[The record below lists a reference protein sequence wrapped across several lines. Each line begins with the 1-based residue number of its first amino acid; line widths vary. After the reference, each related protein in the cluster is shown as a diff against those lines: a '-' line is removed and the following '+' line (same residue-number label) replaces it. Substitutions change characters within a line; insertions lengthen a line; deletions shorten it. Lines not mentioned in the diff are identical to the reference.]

1 LKVIAIVGPT
11 AVGKTALSLEIA
23 EKFSAEII
31 NADAMQIYKGMDIGT
46 AKLPLSQR
54 RGIFHHQIDVLD
66 PSEEA
71 NVSQYQKQSREII
84 NDLLSKNVQP
94 LLVGGSGLY
103 VNSVLEDLE
112 FPGTNLEVRAK
123 YEEILDE
130 KGVEAL
136 FQMLK
141 EIDPKAAE
149 NILPNNA
156 RKIVRALE
164 VNEITGKA
172 FNAKLPEPSPIFSDV
187 RIALD
192 MPRDLLDQR
201 IIDRVNQMFEDG
213 FVDEV
218 KRLEK
223 KLRLGKT
230 AFRALG
236 YSQVL
241 SLLSGEISEDEAITL
256 TINATKKFARR
267 QLSWF
272 RRDPLIHW
280 LDATSPDL
288 FAQSLRLIG

>member
-1 LKVIAIVGPT
+1 MKVIAIVGPT

-23 EKFSAEII
+23 EKLSAEII

-54 RGIFHHQIDVLD
+54 RGIVHHQIDVLD

-84 NDLLSKNVQP
+84 NNLLSKNVQP
-94 LLVGGSGLY
+94 ILVGGSGLY

-130 KGVEAL
+130 KGVEVL

-201 IIDRVNQMFEDG
+201 IIDRVHQMFEDG

-218 KRLEK
+218 KSLEK
-223 KLRLGKT
+223 NLRIGKT

-241 SLLSGEISEDEAITL
+241 SHLSGEISEDEAITL

>member
-1 LKVIAIVGPT
+1 MKVIAIVGPT
-11 AVGKTALSLEIA
+11 AVGKTALSLELA

-46 AKLPLSQR
+46 AKLPVSQR
-54 RGIFHHQIDVLD
+54 RGIVHHQIDVLD
-66 PSEEA
+66 PIEEA
-71 NVSQYQKQSREII
+71 NVSQYQKQTREII
-84 NDLLSKNVQP
+84 NTLLNKNIQP

-130 KGVEAL
+130 QGVEAL
-136 FQMLK
+136 YEMLK
-141 EIDPKAAE
+141 EIDPIAAQ

-172 FNAKLPEPSPIFSDV
+172 FNAKLPEPSPIFADV

-192 MPRDLLDQR
+192 MPRDLLDKR
-201 IIDRVNQMFEDG
+201 ISDRVHQMFEDG

-218 KRLEK
+218 KSLEK

-230 AFRALG
+230 ALRALG

-241 SLLSGEISEDEAITL
+241 SLLAGEISEDEAITL

-280 LDATSPDL
+280 LDATSPNL
-288 FAQSLRLIG
+288 YAESLRLIG

>member
-1 LKVIAIVGPT
+1 MKVIAIVGPT

-54 RGIFHHQIDVLD
+54 RGIAHHQIDVLD

-94 LLVGGSGLY
+94 ILVGGSGLY

-201 IIDRVNQMFEDG
+201 IIDRVHQMFEDG

-218 KRLEK
+218 KSLEK
-223 KLRLGKT
+223 NLRLGKT

>member
-1 LKVIAIVGPT
+1 MKVIAIVGPT

-54 RGIFHHQIDVLD
+54 RGIVHHQIDVLD

-94 LLVGGSGLY
+94 ILVGGSGLY

-187 RIALD
+187 RVALD

-201 IIDRVNQMFEDG
+201 IIDRVHQMFEDG

-218 KRLEK
+218 KSLEK
-223 KLRLGKT
+223 NLRLGKT

>member
-11 AVGKTALSLEIA
+11 AVGKTALSLDIA

-46 AKLPLSQR
+46 AKLPLSER
-54 RGIFHHQIDVLD
+54 RGIVHHQIDVLD
-66 PSEEA
+66 PIDEA
-71 NVSQYQKQSREII
+71 NVSQYQKQTREII
-84 NDLLSKNVQP
+84 NDLLNRKVQP
-94 LLVGGSGLY
+94 MLVGGSGLY

-130 KGVEAL
+130 QGVEVL
-136 FQMLK
+136 YEML
-141 EIDPKAAE
+141 EQIDPNAAK
-149 NILPNNA
+149 NILPSNA

-164 VNEITGKA
+164 VNEFTGKA

-192 MPRDLLDQR
+192 MPRDLLDKR
-201 IIDRVNQMFEDG
+201 ISDRVHQMFEDG

-218 KRLEK
+218 KSLEK
-223 KLRLGKT
+223 NLRLGKT

-241 SLLSGEISEDEAITL
+241 SLLAGEITEDEAITL

-288 FAQSLRLIG
+288 FEESLRLIG

>member
-1 LKVIAIVGPT
+1 MKVIAIVGPT

-54 RGIFHHQIDVLD
+54 RGIAHHQIDVLD

-94 LLVGGSGLY
+94 ILVGGSGLY

-201 IIDRVNQMFEDG
+201 IIDRVHQMFEDG

-218 KRLEK
+218 KSIEK
-223 KLRLGKT
+223 NLRLGKT

>member
-23 EKFSAEII
+23 EKFSAQII

-94 LLVGGSGLY
+94 ILVGGSGLY

-141 EIDPKAAE
+141 ETDPKAAE

-201 IIDRVNQMFEDG
+201 IIDRVHQMFEDG

-218 KRLEK
+218 KSIEK
-223 KLRLGKT
+223 NLRLGKT

>member
-54 RGIFHHQIDVLD
+54 RGIVHHQIDVLD

-201 IIDRVNQMFEDG
+201 IIDRVHQMFEDG

-218 KRLEK
+218 KSIEK
-223 KLRLGKT
+223 NLRLGKT

-241 SLLSGEISEDEAITL
+241 SLLSGEINEDEAITL

>member
-1 LKVIAIVGPT
+1 MKVIAIVGPT

-54 RGIFHHQIDVLD
+54 RGIIHHQIDVLD

-84 NDLLSKNVQP
+84 NNLLSKNVQP
-94 LLVGGSGLY
+94 ILVGGSGLY

-201 IIDRVNQMFEDG
+201 IIDRVHQMFEDG

-218 KRLEK
+218 KSIEK
-223 KLRLGKT
+223 NLRLGKT

>member
-1 LKVIAIVGPT
+1 MKVIAIVGPT

-84 NDLLSKNVQP
+84 NDLFSKNVQP
-94 LLVGGSGLY
+94 ILVGGSGLY

-201 IIDRVNQMFEDG
+201 IIDRVHQMFEDG

-218 KRLEK
+218 KSIEK
-223 KLRLGKT
+223 NLRLGKT

-288 FAQSLRLIG
+288 FAQSLRLIR

>member
-23 EKFSAEII
+23 EKFSAQII

-54 RGIFHHQIDVLD
+54 RGIVHHQIDVLD

-84 NDLLSKNVQP
+84 NDLFSKNVQP
-94 LLVGGSGLY
+94 ILVGGSGLY

-201 IIDRVNQMFEDG
+201 IIDRVHQMFEDG

-218 KRLEK
+218 KSIEK
-223 KLRLGKT
+223 NLRLGKT

>member
-130 KGVEAL
+130 KGVDAL

-201 IIDRVNQMFEDG
+201 IIDRVHQMFEDG

-223 KLRLGKT
+223 NLRLGKT
-230 AFRALG
+230 ALRALG

-241 SLLSGEISEDEAITL
+241 SLLAGEISEDEAITL

>member
-54 RGIFHHQIDVLD
+54 RGIVHHQIDVLD

-130 KGVEAL
+130 KGVDAL

-192 MPRDLLDQR
+192 MPRDLLDKR
-201 IIDRVNQMFEDG
+201 ISDRVHQMFEDG

-218 KRLEK
+218 KSIEK
-223 KLRLGKT
+223 NLRLGKT
-230 AFRALG
+230 ALRALG

-241 SLLSGEISEDEAITL
+241 SLLAGEISEDEAITL

-288 FAQSLRLIG
+288 FEESLRLIK

>member
-1 LKVIAIVGPT
+1 MKVIAIVGPT

-54 RGIFHHQIDVLD
+54 RGIVHHQIDVLD

-164 VNEITGKA
+164 VNEITGNA

-201 IIDRVNQMFEDG
+201 IIDRVHQMFEDG

-218 KRLEK
+218 KSIEK
-223 KLRLGKT
+223 NLRLGKT

-241 SLLSGEISEDEAITL
+241 SLLSGELTEDEAITL

>member
-1 LKVIAIVGPT
+1 MKVIAIVGPT

-54 RGIFHHQIDVLD
+54 RGIIHHQIDVLD
-66 PSEEA
+66 PMDEA
-71 NVSQYQKQSREII
+71 NVSQYQKQTREII
-84 NDLLSKNVQP
+84 NDLLNRKVQP
-94 LLVGGSGLY
+94 MLVGGSGLY

-130 KGVEAL
+130 QGVEVL
-136 FQMLK
+136 YEML
-141 EIDPKAAE
+141 EQIDPNAAKD
-149 NILPNNA
+149 ILPSNA

-164 VNEITGKA
+164 VNEFTGKA

-192 MPRDLLDQR
+192 MPRDLLDKR
-201 IIDRVNQMFEDG
+201 ISDRVHQMFEDG

-218 KRLEK
+218 KSLEK
-223 KLRLGKT
+223 NLRLGKT

-241 SLLSGEISEDEAITL
+241 SLLAGEITEDEAITL

-288 FAQSLRLIG
+288 FEESLRLIG

>member
-1 LKVIAIVGPT
+1 LKVIAIIGPT
-11 AVGKTALSLEIA
+11 AVGKTALSLDIA
-23 EKFSAEII
+23 EKFSAEVI

-46 AKLPLSQR
+46 AKLPLPQR
-54 RGIFHHQIDVLD
+54 RGIIHHQIDVLD
-66 PSEEA
+66 PIDEA
-71 NVSQYQKQSREII
+71 NVSQYQKQTREII
-84 NDLLSKNVQP
+84 NDLLTKNVQP
-94 LLVGGSGLY
+94 MLVGGSGLY

-130 KGVEAL
+130 QGVEVL
-136 FQMLK
+136 YEMLK
-141 EIDPKAAE
+141 KIDPTAAQ

-192 MPRDLLDQR
+192 MPRDLLDKR
-201 IIDRVNQMFEDG
+201 ISDRVHQMFEDG

-218 KRLEK
+218 KSIEK
-223 KLRLGKT
+223 NLRLGKT
-230 AFRALG
+230 ALRALG

-241 SLLSGEISEDEAITL
+241 SLLAGEISEDEAITL

-280 LDATSPDL
+280 LDATSPNL
-288 FAQSLRLIG
+288 FEESLRLIK

>member
-1 LKVIAIVGPT
+1 MKVIAIVGPT

-54 RGIFHHQIDVLD
+54 RGIVHHQIDVLD

-201 IIDRVNQMFEDG
+201 IIDRVHQMFEDG

-218 KRLEK
+218 KSIEK
-223 KLRLGKT
+223 NLRLGKT

>member
-1 LKVIAIVGPT
+1 MKVIAIVGPT
-11 AVGKTALSLEIA
+11 AVGKTALSLDIA

-54 RGIFHHQIDVLD
+54 RGIVHHQIDVLD
-66 PSEEA
+66 PIDEA
-71 NVSQYQKQSREII
+71 NVSQYQKQTREII
-84 NDLLSKNVQP
+84 NDLLNRKVQP
-94 LLVGGSGLY
+94 MLVGGSGLY

-130 KGVEAL
+130 QGVEVL
-136 FQMLK
+136 YEMLK
-141 EIDPKAAE
+141 KIDPNAAK

-192 MPRDLLDQR
+192 MPRDLLDKR
-201 IIDRVNQMFEDG
+201 ISDRVHQMFEDG

-218 KRLEK
+218 KSLEK
-223 KLRLGKT
+223 NLRLGKT

-241 SLLSGEISEDEAITL
+241 SLLAGEITEDEAITL

-288 FAQSLRLIG
+288 FEESLRLIG

>member
-1 LKVIAIVGPT
+1 MKVIAIVGPT

-31 NADAMQIYKGMDIGT
+31 NADAMQIYKGMDTGT

-54 RGIFHHQIDVLD
+54 RGIVHHQIDVLD

-84 NDLLSKNVQP
+84 NELLSKNVQP
-94 LLVGGSGLY
+94 ILVGGSGLY

-136 FQMLK
+136 FLMLK

-201 IIDRVNQMFEDG
+201 IIDRVHQMFEDG

-218 KRLEK
+218 KSLEK
-223 KLRLGKT
+223 NLRLGKT

>member
-1 LKVIAIVGPT
+1 MKVIAIVGPT

-54 RGIFHHQIDVLD
+54 RGIVHHQIDVLD

-84 NDLLSKNVQP
+84 NNLLNKNVQP
-94 LLVGGSGLY
+94 VLVGGSGLY

-201 IIDRVNQMFEDG
+201 IIDRVHQMFGDG

-218 KRLEK
+218 KSLEK
-223 KLRLGKT
+223 NLRLGKT

>member
-46 AKLPLSQR
+46 AKLQLSQR
-54 RGIFHHQIDVLD
+54 RGILHHQIDVLD
-66 PSEEA
+66 PIDEA
-71 NVSQYQKQSREII
+71 NVSQYQKQTREII
-84 NDLLSKNVQP
+84 NDLLNRKVQP
-94 LLVGGSGLY
+94 MLVGGSGLY

-130 KGVEAL
+130 QGVEVL
-136 FQMLK
+136 YEML
-141 EIDPKAAE
+141 EQIDPNAAK
-149 NILPNNA
+149 NILPSNA

-164 VNEITGKA
+164 VNEFTGKA

-192 MPRDLLDQR
+192 MPRDLLDKR
-201 IIDRVNQMFEDG
+201 ISDRVHQMFEDG

-218 KRLEK
+218 KSLEK
-223 KLRLGKT
+223 NLRLGKT

-241 SLLSGEISEDEAITL
+241 SLLAGEIAEDEAITL

-288 FAQSLRLIG
+288 FEESLRLIG

>member
-1 LKVIAIVGPT
+1 MKVIAIVGPT

-54 RGIFHHQIDVLD
+54 RGIVHHQIDVLD
-66 PSEEA
+66 PIDEA
-71 NVSQYQKQSREII
+71 NVSQYQKQTREII
-84 NDLLSKNVQP
+84 NDLLNRKVQP
-94 LLVGGSGLY
+94 MLVGGSGLY

-130 KGVEAL
+130 QGVEVL
-136 FQMLK
+136 YEMLK
-141 EIDPKAAE
+141 KIDPTAAQ

-192 MPRDLLDQR
+192 MPRDLLDKR
-201 IIDRVNQMFEDG
+201 ISDRVLQMFEDG

-218 KRLEK
+218 KSLEK
-223 KLRLGKT
+223 NLRLGKT
-230 AFRALG
+230 ALRALG

-241 SLLSGEISEDEAITL
+241 SFLAGEIIEDEAITL

-288 FAQSLRLIG
+288 FEESLRLIG

>member
-1 LKVIAIVGPT
+1 MKVIAIVGPT
-11 AVGKTALSLEIA
+11 AVGKTALSLDIA

-54 RGIFHHQIDVLD
+54 RGIVHHQIDVLD
-66 PSEEA
+66 PMDEA
-71 NVSQYQKQSREII
+71 NVSQYQKQTREII
-84 NDLLSKNVQP
+84 NDLLKRKVQP
-94 LLVGGSGLY
+94 MLVGGSGLY

-130 KGVEAL
+130 QGVEVL
-136 FQMLK
+136 YKML
-141 EIDPKAAE
+141 EQIDPNAAK
-149 NILPNNA
+149 NILPSNA

-164 VNEITGKA
+164 VNEFTGKA

-192 MPRDLLDQR
+192 MPRDLLDKR
-201 IIDRVNQMFEDG
+201 ISDRVHQMFEDG

-218 KRLEK
+218 KSLEK
-223 KLRLGKT
+223 NLRLGKT

-241 SLLSGEISEDEAITL
+241 SLLAGEITEDEAITL

-288 FAQSLRLIG
+288 FEESLRLIG

>member
-1 LKVIAIVGPT
+1 MKVIAIVGPT

-54 RGIFHHQIDVLD
+54 RGIVHHQIDVLD

-84 NDLLSKNVQP
+84 NVLLSKNVQP
-94 LLVGGSGLY
+94 ILVGGSGLY

-201 IIDRVNQMFEDG
+201 IIDRVHQMFEDG

-218 KRLEK
+218 KSLEK
-223 KLRLGKT
+223 NLRLGKT

>member
-54 RGIFHHQIDVLD
+54 RGIVHHQIDVLD

-94 LLVGGSGLY
+94 VLVGGSGLY

-141 EIDPKAAE
+141 DIDPKAAE

-201 IIDRVNQMFEDG
+201 IIDRVHQMFEDG

-223 KLRLGKT
+223 NLKLGKT

>member
-1 LKVIAIVGPT
+1 MKVIAIVGPT
-11 AVGKTALSLEIA
+11 AVGKTALSLDIA

-54 RGIFHHQIDVLD
+54 RGIVHHQIDVLD
-66 PSEEA
+66 PIDEA
-71 NVSQYQKQSREII
+71 NVSQYQKQTREII
-84 NDLLSKNVQP
+84 NDLLNRKVQP
-94 LLVGGSGLY
+94 MLVGGSGLY

-130 KGVEAL
+130 QGVEVL
-136 FQMLK
+136 YEMLK
-141 EIDPKAAE
+141 KIDPTAAQ

-192 MPRDLLDQR
+192 MPRDLLDKR
-201 IIDRVNQMFEDG
+201 ISDRVHQMFEDG

-218 KRLEK
+218 KSIEK
-223 KLRLGKT
+223 NLRLGKT
-230 AFRALG
+230 ALRALG

-241 SLLSGEISEDEAITL
+241 SLLAGEISEDEAVTL

-288 FAQSLRLIG
+288 FEESLRLIK

>member
-1 LKVIAIVGPT
+1 MKVIAIVGPT
-11 AVGKTALSLEIA
+11 AVGKTALSLDIA

-54 RGIFHHQIDVLD
+54 RGIVHHQIDVLD
-66 PSEEA
+66 PMDEA
-71 NVSQYQKQSREII
+71 NVSQYQKQTREII
-84 NDLLSKNVQP
+84 NDLLNRKVHP
-94 LLVGGSGLY
+94 MLVGGSGLY

-130 KGVEAL
+130 QGVEVL
-136 FQMLK
+136 YEML
-141 EIDPKAAE
+141 EQIDPNAAQ
-149 NILPNNA
+149 NILPSNA

-164 VNEITGKA
+164 VNEFTGKA

-192 MPRDLLDQR
+192 MPRDLLDKR
-201 IIDRVNQMFEDG
+201 ISDRVHQMFEDG

-218 KRLEK
+218 KSLEK
-223 KLRLGKT
+223 NLRLGKT

-241 SLLSGEISEDEAITL
+241 SLLAGEITEDEAITL

-288 FAQSLRLIG
+288 FEESLRLIG

>member
-11 AVGKTALSLEIA
+11 AVGKTALSLDIA

-54 RGIFHHQIDVLD
+54 RGIVHHQIDVLD
-66 PSEEA
+66 PIDEA
-71 NVSQYQKQSREII
+71 NVSQYQKQARETI
-84 NDLLSKNVQP
+84 NDLLTKNVQP
-94 LLVGGSGLY
+94 MLVGGSGLY

-130 KGVEAL
+130 QGVEVL
-136 FQMLK
+136 YKMLK
-141 EIDPKAAE
+141 KIDPNAAQ

-164 VNEITGKA
+164 VNEFTGKA

-192 MPRDLLDQR
+192 MPRDLLDKR
-201 IIDRVNQMFEDG
+201 ISDRVYQMFEDG

-218 KRLEK
+218 KSIEK
-223 KLRLGKT
+223 NLRLGKT
-230 AFRALG
+230 APRALG

-241 SLLSGEISEDEAITL
+241 SLLSGEINENEAITL

-288 FAQSLRLIG
+288 FEESLRLIG

>member
-1 LKVIAIVGPT
+1 MKVIAIVGPT

-54 RGIFHHQIDVLD
+54 RGIVHHQIDVLD

-94 LLVGGSGLY
+94 VLVGGSGLY

-149 NILPNNA
+149 SILPNNA

-201 IIDRVNQMFEDG
+201 IIDRVHQMFEDG

-218 KRLEK
+218 KSLEK
-223 KLRLGKT
+223 NLRLGKT

>member
-1 LKVIAIVGPT
+1 MKVIAIVGPT
-11 AVGKTALSLEIA
+11 AVGKTALSLNLA
-23 EKFSAEII
+23 EALSAEII

-46 AKLPLSQR
+46 AKLPLDQR
-54 RGIFHHQIDVLD
+54 RGIKHHQIDVLD
-66 PSEEA
+66 PIDEA
-71 NVSQYQKQSREII
+71 NVSQYQNQTREII
-84 NDLLSKNVQP
+84 QDLLNRKIQP
-94 LLVGGSGLY
+94 MLVGGSGLY

-130 KGVEAL
+130 QGVEVL
-136 FQMLK
+136 FEMLK
-141 EIDPKAAE
+141 KVDPSAAE

-164 VNEITGKA
+164 VNEFTGKA
-172 FNAKLPEPSPIFSDV
+172 FNAKLPEPSPIYSDV

-192 MPRDLLDQR
+192 MPRDLLDKR
-201 IIDRVNQMFEDG
+201 IIERVHQMFDDG
-213 FVDEV
+213 FIEEV
-218 KRLEK
+218 KGIEQN
-223 KLRLGKT
+223 LRKGKT
-230 AFRALG
+230 ALRALG

-241 SLLSGEISEDEAITL
+241 SHLAGEISEEEARTL

-280 LDATSPDL
+280 LDATSSDL
-288 FAQSLRLIG
+288 FDQSLRLIK

>member
-11 AVGKTALSLEIA
+11 AVGKTALSLDIA

-54 RGIFHHQIDVLD
+54 RGIVHHQIDVLD
-66 PSEEA
+66 PIDEA
-71 NVSQYQKQSREII
+71 NVSQYQKQTREII
-84 NDLLSKNVQP
+84 NDLLNRKVQP
-94 LLVGGSGLY
+94 MLVGGSGLY

-130 KGVEAL
+130 QGVEVL
-136 FQMLK
+136 YEMLK
-141 EIDPKAAE
+141 KIDPTAAQ

-192 MPRDLLDQR
+192 MPRDLLDKR
-201 IIDRVNQMFEDG
+201 ISDRVHQMFEDG

-218 KRLEK
+218 KSIEK
-223 KLRLGKT
+223 NLRLGKT
-230 AFRALG
+230 ALRALG

-241 SLLSGEISEDEAITL
+241 SLLAGEISEDEAVTL

-288 FAQSLRLIG
+288 FEESLRLIK